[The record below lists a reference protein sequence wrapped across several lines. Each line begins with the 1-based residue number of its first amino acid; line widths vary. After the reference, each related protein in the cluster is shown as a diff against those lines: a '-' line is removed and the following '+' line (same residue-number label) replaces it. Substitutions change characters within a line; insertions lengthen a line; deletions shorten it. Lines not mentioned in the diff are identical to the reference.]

1 MGVLEAAQLVNFFI
15 AKISFS
21 MHTFLLYMSGEN
33 NLVFFMFK
41 KKMKSS
47 NIQMH
52 KIDTSNYN
60 DWIDIL
66 FNTLIVTAFGFWI
79 KPSFDIIWRMS
90 KTETNKTL
98 QIHWIIIVTD
108 VIEHCLLLCFKKN
121 QMTCYKIKIVL
132 TSLVSN
138 AIFFTI
144 THYSLAQ
151 IYWYLYFLY
160 T

>member
-1 MGVLEAAQLVNFFI
+1 
-15 AKISFS
+15 
-21 MHTFLLYMSGEN
+21 
-33 NLVFFMFK
+33 
-41 KKMKSS
+41 MKSS
-47 NIQMH
+47 NIHMH

-108 VIEHCLLLCFKKN
+108 VIEHCLLWVFFFKK
-121 QMTCYKIKIVL
+121 MTRYEINIVFTSQGTGSWRYLFAFYNFYNNIQSKFGTCFWIVSLSSCYLL
-132 TSLVSN
+132 TSS
-138 AIFFTI
+138 
-144 THYSLAQ
+144 
-151 IYWYLYFLY
+151 
-160 T
+160 

>member
-1 MGVLEAAQLVNFFI
+1 MKRKEFPYLIINGVPAVYLHRNPMGVLEAAQLVNFFI

-108 VIEHCLLLCFKKN
+108 VIEHCLLCF
-121 QMTCYKIKIVL
+121 
-132 TSLVSN
+132 
-138 AIFFTI
+138 
-144 THYSLAQ
+144 
-151 IYWYLYFLY
+151 
-160 T
+160 

>member
-1 MGVLEAAQLVNFFI
+1 
-15 AKISFS
+15 
-21 MHTFLLYMSGEN
+21 MHTFLLYMSREN
-33 NLVFFMFK
+33 NLVFFMLK

-121 QMTCYKIKIVL
+121 RWLVIKSIL
-132 TSLVSN
+132 FL
-138 AIFFTI
+138 
-144 THYSLAQ
+144 LL
-151 IYWYLYFLY
+151 WYPMPYFLQLPIILRPKFIDIYIFY
-160 T
+160 TYKLK

>member
-1 MGVLEAAQLVNFFI
+1 M
-15 AKISFS
+15 
-21 MHTFLLYMSGEN
+21 
-33 NLVFFMFK
+33 FMFK

-121 QMTCYKIKIVL
+121 RWLVIKSIL
-132 TSLVSN
+132 FLLLWYPMRYFYNYPLFFGSN
-138 AIFFTI
+138 FIDIYIFY
-144 THYSLAQ
+144 THK
-151 IYWYLYFLY
+151 
-160 T
+160 